1 MVEKIRRHN
10 QARKAGLIIIVIIMG
25 TLAATGGG
33 NTSERFR
40 KDWT

>member
-10 QARKAGLIIIVIIMG
+10 QARKAGLLIVVIITGMF
-25 TLAATGGG
+25 AATVGG